1 MKIVY
6 IDNLTQIFNKEELSI
21 MLGNFDGFHKG
32 HQQLFN
38 ELLKYK
44 TKKSLLTF
52 YPHPLT
58 IIKNIDFKYLD
69 TISDKFEYLYN
80 LIDYLIVIRTTKDIL
95 NSSKKE
101 FIQFLQLNKVENVI
115 CGRDFTFARNKE
127 GTIKDLNIFNL
138 NVVEDYTIDNIRV
151 SSTEIRSLIKSGSIE
166 KANILLGHDYTIKGI
181 VSKGNQIGRTIGF
194 RTANIEQNEYLFP
207 KCGVYF
213 GYVTIDNNKYFSMIN
228 IGTNPTINK
237 EIKSRLEV
245 HIFNFNEYIY
255 NKIIK
260 VSFLKFIRDE
270 KKFNSINELM
280 DELNNNKNYCLSLIK
295 GIK

>member
-6 IDNLTQIFNKEELSI
+6 IDNLTQIFNNKPLSI
-21 MLGNFDGFHKG
+21 MLGNFDGFHRG

-101 FIQFLQLNKVENVI
+101 FIQFLQLNKVENVV
-115 CGRDFTFARNKE
+115 CGKDFTFARNKE

-245 HIFNFNEYIY
+245 HIFNFNDDIY
-255 NKIIK
+255 NKTIK

-270 KKFNSINELM
+270 KKFNSINELI
-280 DELNNNKNYCLSLIK
+280 DELNNNKNYCLSLIE

>member
-1 MKIVY
+1 MKTIY
-6 IDNLTQIFNKEELSI
+6 IDSLNQLFNNEPLSI

-32 HQQLFN
+32 HQQLFS
-38 ELLKYK
+38 ELLKFN

-69 TISDKFEYLYN
+69 TISDKNEYLCN
-80 LIDYLIVIRTTKDIL
+80 LIDYLIVIKTTKEIL
-95 NSSKKE
+95 NSSKE
-101 FIQFLQLNKVENVI
+101 DFIQFLQLNKVENVI

-194 RTANIEQNEYLFP
+194 KTANIEQNEYLFP

-213 GYVTIDNNKYFSMIN
+213 GYVTIDNNRYYSMIN

-245 HIFNFNEYIY
+245 HIFDFNLDIY
-255 NKIIK
+255 NLVIK

-270 KKFNSINELM
+270 KKFNGINELI
-280 DELNNNKNYCLSLIK
+280 DELNNNKNYCMKLIEC
-295 GIK
+295 IK